1 MELSLDIGGL
11 PIIVADTAG
20 LRNTDDFVERI
31 GVQRAKQAFV
41 LLDHG

>member
-1 MELSLDIGGL
+1 
-11 PIIVADTAG
+11 

-41 LLDHG
+41 LLDHR